1 MRKICIV
8 TGTRAEWGLLSPI
21 ARELKARADVQL
33 QIIATNMHLMERYGL
48 TVKEIEADGL
58 EIDRRVPMDTG
69 NGSPAEVACAMGECL
84 SGMAKAFESLSPDMV
99 VILGDRTEMLAVASA
114 AVTMKIPI
122 VHLHGGEESQGAIDN
137 SIRHAITKLASL
149 HLTATE
155 TYRRRVIQ
163 MGENPDNVINT
174 GAMGVYNCI
183 NEPVL
188 PKEELEEFLD
198 VKLTDKS
205 LLVTYHPATLDGQ
218 TPSSRFK
225 ELLKALDTTVHDS
238 VIFTYPNNDA
248 NGNEIIRLIKEY
260 AEAHPHTVAAF
271 PSLGMRRYLSVLH
284 YIGAV
289 AGNSSSGIIEVPSM
303 HIPSVNIGIRQQG
316 RIAAKSVIHC
326 GDSAADI
333 AQAITFALSA
343 QGKELALNATNP
355 YGSRDTLNKCVTAIA
370 ETPLDNLTTK
380 IFHDL

>member
-1 MRKICIV
+1 MRKVCIV

-48 TVKEIEADGL
+48 TVNEIQADGV
-58 EIDRRVPMDTG
+58 EIDCRVPMNTG
-69 NGSPAEVACAMGECL
+69 NGTPAEVACAMGECL
-84 SGMAKAFESLSPDMV
+84 SGMARAFQSLEPDMV

-155 TYRRRVIQ
+155 TYRKRVIQ
-163 MGENPDNVINT
+163 MGENPANVINT
-174 GAMGVYNCI
+174 GAIGVYSCI
-183 NEPVL
+183 NEPVV
-188 PKEELEEFLD
+188 PKEELDEFLG
-198 VKLTDKS
+198 VKLTDQS
-205 LLVTYHPATLDGQ
+205 LLVTYHPATLDGES
-218 TPSSRFK
+218 PSSRFRA
-225 ELLKALDTTVHDS
+225 LLQALDSTPHGS

-248 NGNEIIRLIKEY
+248 NGTEIISLIKEY
-260 AEAHPHTVAAF
+260 ADSHHHTVAAF

-289 AGNSSSGIIEVPSM
+289 VGNSSSGIIEVPSM

-316 RIAAKSVIHC
+316 RIAARSVIHC
-326 GDSAADI
+326 GDSASDI
-333 AQAITFALSA
+333 ARAITYALSP
-343 QGKELALNATNP
+343 QGKQLALNATNP
-355 YGSRDTLNKCVTAIA
+355 YGSSDTLSKCVTAIA

>member
-1 MRKICIV
+1 MRKVCIV

-48 TVKEIEADGL
+48 TVNEIQADGL
-58 EIDRRVPMDTG
+58 DIDCRVPMNTG
-69 NGSPAEVACAMGECL
+69 NGTPAEVACAMGECL
-84 SGMAKAFESLSPDMV
+84 SGMARAFQSLKPDMV
-99 VILGDRTEMLAVASA
+99 VILGDRTEMLAVAAA

-155 TYRRRVIQ
+155 TYRKRVIQ
-163 MGENPDNVINT
+163 MGENPANVINT
-174 GAMGVYNCI
+174 GAIGVYNCI
-183 NEPVL
+183 NEPVV
-188 PKEELEEFLD
+188 PKEELEEFLGI
-198 VKLTDKS
+198 KLTGQS
-205 LLVTYHPATLDGQ
+205 LLVTYHPATLDGES
-218 TPSSRFK
+218 PALRFRA
-225 ELLKALDTTVHDS
+225 LLQALDSTPHGS
-238 VIFTYPNNDA
+238 VTFTYPNNDA
-248 NGNEIIRLIKEY
+248 NGTEIISLIKEY
-260 AEAHPHTVAAF
+260 ADSHPNTVAAF

-289 AGNSSSGIIEVPSM
+289 VGNSSSGIIEVPSM

-316 RIAAKSVIHC
+316 RIAARSVIHC
-326 GDSAADI
+326 GDSASDI
-333 AQAITFALSA
+333 ARAITYALSP
-343 QGKELALNATNP
+343 QGKQLALNATNP
-355 YGSRDTLNKCVTAIA
+355 YGSSDTLSKCVTAIA

>member
-1 MRKICIV
+1 MRKVCIV

-21 ARELKARADVQL
+21 ARELKSRPDVEL

-48 TVKEIEADGL
+48 TVNEIQADGF
-58 EIDRRVPMDTG
+58 EIDRRVPMDTAD
-69 NGSPAEVACAMGECL
+69 GSPESVACAMAQCL
-84 SGMAKAFESLSPDMV
+84 SGMAHAFASLKPDLV

-114 AVTMKIPI
+114 AVTMRIPI

-149 HLTATE
+149 HLTSTE
-155 TYRRRVIQ
+155 VYRHRVIQ
-163 MGENPDNVINT
+163 MGENPDYVINT

-188 PKEELEEFLD
+188 PKSDLESFL
-198 VKLTDKS
+198 KIPLTDKS

-218 TPSSRFK
+218 SPATRFK
-225 ELLKALDTTVHDS
+225 ALLDALDNTDHGS
-238 VIFTYPNNDA
+238 VLFTYPNNDA
-248 NGNEIIRLIKEY
+248 HGNEIIPMIQQY
-260 AEAHPHTVAAF
+260 AAAHPGAVAAF

-316 RIAAKSVIHC
+316 RIAADSVIHC
-326 GDSAADI
+326 GDSATEI
-333 AQAITFALSA
+333 AEAITFALSP
-343 QGKELALNATNP
+343 QGRQLALTASNP
-355 YGSRDTLNKCVTAIA
+355 YGSSDTLRKCVKAIA
-370 ETPLDNLTTK
+370 ETPLNNLTTK

>member
-1 MRKICIV
+1 MRKVCIV

-48 TVKEIEADGL
+48 TVNEIQADGL
-58 EIDRRVPMDTG
+58 DIDCRVPMDTG
-69 NGSPAEVACAMGECL
+69 NGTPAEVACAMGECL
-84 SGMAKAFESLSPDMV
+84 SGMARAFQSLKPDMV

-155 TYRRRVIQ
+155 TYRKRVIQ
-163 MGENPDNVINT
+163 MGENPANVINT
-174 GAMGVYNCI
+174 GAIGVYNCI
-183 NEPVL
+183 NEPVV
-188 PKEELEEFLD
+188 PKEELEEFLGI
-198 VKLTDKS
+198 KLTGQS
-205 LLVTYHPATLDGQ
+205 LLVTYHPATLDGES
-218 TPSSRFK
+218 PASRFRA
-225 ELLKALDTTVHDS
+225 LLQALDSTPHGS

-248 NGNEIIRLIKEY
+248 NGTEIISLIKEY
-260 AEAHPHTVAAF
+260 ADSHPNTVAAF
-271 PSLGMRRYLSVLH
+271 PSLGMRRYLSLLH

-289 AGNSSSGIIEVPSM
+289 VGNSSSGIIEVPSM

-316 RIAAKSVIHC
+316 RIAARSVIHC
-326 GDSAADI
+326 GDSASDI
-333 AQAITFALSA
+333 ARAITYALSP
-343 QGKELALNATNP
+343 QGKQLALNATNP
-355 YGSRDTLNKCVTAIA
+355 YGSSHTLSKCVTAIA

>member
-1 MRKICIV
+1 MRKVCIV

-21 ARELKARADVQL
+21 ARELKSRPDVEL

-48 TVKEIEADGL
+48 TVNEIQADGF
-58 EIDRRVPMDTG
+58 EIDRRVPMDTADG
-69 NGSPAEVACAMGECL
+69 FPESVACAMAQCL
-84 SGMAKAFESLSPDMV
+84 SGMAHAFASLKPDLV

-114 AVTMKIPI
+114 AVTMRIPI

-149 HLTATE
+149 HLTSTE
-155 TYRRRVIQ
+155 VYRHRVIQ
-163 MGENPDNVINT
+163 MGENPDNVINA

-188 PKEELEEFLD
+188 PKSDLESFL
-198 VKLTDKS
+198 KIPLTDKS

-218 TPSSRFK
+218 SPATRFK
-225 ELLKALDTTVHDS
+225 ALLDALDNTDHGS
-238 VIFTYPNNDA
+238 VLFTYPNNDA
-248 NGNEIIRLIKEY
+248 HGNEIIPMIQQY
-260 AEAHPHTVAAF
+260 AAAHPGAVAAF

-316 RIAAKSVIHC
+316 RIAADSVIHC
-326 GDSAADI
+326 GDSATEI
-333 AQAITFALSA
+333 AEAITFALSP
-343 QGKELALNATNP
+343 QGRQLALTASNP
-355 YGSRDTLNKCVTAIA
+355 YGSSDTLRKCVKAIA
-370 ETPLDNLTTK
+370 ETPLNNLTTK